1 MTEIKIPIDFD
12 SALER
17 TGGDKDFLYELI
29 DMYIEDFIPKYD
41 KLKTAIK
48 EEDFRAIQETGHY
61 LKGSAANLSLIFL
74 KEAALQME
82 LAGEDKDIKKAQQTL
97 DELKKEFD
105 RLKTYI
111 SNMD

>member
-1 MTEIKIPIDFD
+1 MRENKIPIDFD

-29 DMYIEDFIPKYD
+29 DMYMEDFMPKYD
-41 KLKTAIK
+41 ELKKAIK
-48 EEDFRAIQETGHY
+48 EEDFIAIQDTGHY
-61 LKGSAANLSLIFL
+61 LKGSAANLSLSFL
-74 KEAALQME
+74 RDAALQME

-97 DELKKEFD
+97 ADLKKEFD

-111 SNMD
+111 SNL

>member
-1 MTEIKIPIDFD
+1 MRENKIPIDFD

-29 DMYIEDFIPKYD
+29 DMYMEDFMPKYD
-41 KLKTAIK
+41 ELKKAIK
-48 EEDFRAIQETGHY
+48 EEDFIAIQDTGHY
-61 LKGSAANLSLIFL
+61 LKGSAANLSLSFL
-74 KEAALQME
+74 RDTALQME

-97 DELKKEFD
+97 ADLKKEFD

-111 SNMD
+111 SNL

>member
-1 MTEIKIPIDFD
+1 MTGGKKTIDFD

-29 DMYIEDFIPKYD
+29 DMYMEDFIPKYD
-41 KLKTAIK
+41 ELKKAIK
-48 EEDFRAIQETGHY
+48 EENFTAIQETGHY
-61 LKGSAANLSLIFL
+61 LKGSAANLSLSFL
-74 KEAALQME
+74 KDASLQME

-97 DELKKEFD
+97 GELKKEFA
-105 RLKTYI
+105 RLKTFI

>member
-29 DMYIEDFIPKYD
+29 DMYMEDFIPKYD
-41 KLKTAIK
+41 VLTKALK
-48 EEDFRAIQETGHY
+48 EEDFTAIQETGHY
-61 LKGSAANLSLIFL
+61 LKGSAANLSLSFL
-74 KEAALQME
+74 KDSALQME
-82 LAGEDKDIKKAQQTL
+82 LAGEDKDIKKAKQTL
-97 DELKKEFD
+97 TELKKEFD